1 MFYFDLT
8 VWNLQKCFT
17 KYLFIIYLTQGISVS
32 FSLLLK
38 FYINIR
44 GNKKNI
50 QRWNEKSILFM
61 LNWYKK
67 LIHLD
72 ITKSFFYLYR
82 NRKRLRISNKG
93 RKQKQREKKKRKKRR
108 GRVPMRHVRVR
119 GNGPRAVSAPPA
131 PLCAHAPSAYL
142 LHITYHEHTY
152 IYLSHTLISS
162 ISEYW
167 RHVIPSPPKHTPNYN
182 WSTFPETIH
191 IPPVTKHS
199 VSKQI
204 SRLIKFPVIA
214 TRG

>member
-1 MFYFDLT
+1 M
-8 VWNLQKCFT
+8 K
-17 KYLFIIYLTQGISVS
+17 KVS
-32 FSLLLK
+32 FLCWIDTKNS
-38 FYINIR
+38 FISISRNHFFIYTAIGR
-44 GNKKNI
+44 GYEFRTKVENK
-50 QRWNEKSILFM
+50 
-61 LNWYKK
+61 
-67 LIHLD
+67 
-72 ITKSFFYLYR
+72 
-82 NRKRLRISNKG
+82 NKE
-93 RKQKQREKKKRKKRR
+93 RKKKRKKRR